1 MRAAEV
7 GKRSWDHLSPA
18 QRRAAVE
25 RGAVVILPLAA
36 TEQHGPHLPL
46 STDVDIAEGIL
57 GASLRLLDPA
67 EPAFHLPVRTV
78 GVSLEHE
85 DWPGT
90 LSVTARELEDQI
102 VATGRRLSNEG
113 VRRLVLFNSHGGNK
127 GVLDTSALRLRVRE
141 GLLVVKAN
149 YFRFPRPPG
158 MELPDDEWT
167 HGLHGGA
174 LETAMMLYLH
184 PERVDRTALRRFPSL
199 GQSLA
204 SSLAVVAPEG
214 VAPFAWTARDLNPDG
229 VTGDASLADAAMG
242 QHLATH
248 YAEVLAQVIRDTLR
262 FPLQALTHHAD

>member
-1 MRAAEV
+1 
-7 GKRSWDHLSPA
+7 
-18 QRRAAVE
+18 
-25 RGAVVILPLAA
+25 
-36 TEQHGPHLPL
+36 
-46 STDVDIAEGIL
+46 
-57 GASLRLLDPA
+57 
-67 EPAFHLPVRTV
+67 
-78 GVSLEHE
+78 
-85 DWPGT
+85 
-90 LSVTARELEDQI
+90 
-102 VATGRRLSNEG
+102 
-113 VRRLVLFNSHGGNK
+113 
-127 GVLDTSALRLRVRE
+127 
-141 GLLVVKAN
+141 
-149 YFRFPRPPG
+149 

-242 QHLATH
+242 QQLTAH